1 MTDDPRRD
9 SKPVLIIQCGGAK
22 QGAPNDGKQY
32 PASELYTGSLWNTYR
47 ANNKPDLNFKPEP
60 HHLYII
66 SAKYGLIRG
75 DERIPHYNQVMTL
88 QRAKGMRHKLRTQIS
103 QEGLDQVA
111 PERIFYVGA
120 VGSKKKGPSPYLTAL
135 RGAGLSFTPL
145 TEVYKEPGKRG
156 GVGVNSSALKK
167 FLQRYRRCVDE
178 ALLKAAKADRQVL
191 TQQIAIE
198 NKRVDLDFTEWVA
211 SVADWSHPQ
220 QRMDMGLQAGLG
232 CRDLIH
238 FIGDPDDFMA
248 SDPRNAQVVFSVVES
263 TWLSQQP
270 VNYSK
275 RFEYFSGSNSAG
287 TFRAVL
293 DAGRFP
299 GVAINSCRRGSKC
312 FQGFKTLRPG
322 LHAFIDSGAYS
333 EFTRQQK
340 QIKQGEEPTNVSD
353 KEWVKR
359 YEEMAELAG
368 ALGYRASIVM
378 PDKVGDEVE
387 TTRRQKVLAS
397 LVQQIEASGAE
408 LLLPLQKNS
417 KRDVDGRRLIRSA
430 ARNMGVPEHRL
441 VPSIPMP
448 AKMWSDDQIVRL
460 AQSLPGDRIHLLG
473 ISEKVSRPLTV
484 EILAARPDMKVSSDS
499 KKTTLGVGWGT
510 GGRPAKKTL
519 RRVRSLA
526 QRIDPEVMMLGYVGA
541 SDELDKPKVRQ
552 HLVDALGGRQRAIEW
567 LAGAAKSF
575 EWLAG
580 AAKSSKIEA
589 GKFLD
594 GKPTSLPWSY
604 IVSTAVDEIPLAQL
618 KARSPFGREGRPTLT
633 GAAMTYWSQLEPMIE
648 ESTEAA
654 PFNWSFV
661 LQADGSMFPS
671 ADEMLSTTSRAL
683 QKADPRL
690 TRFGAEE
697 LVRYALNHPAMSRH
711 FLSEQAGVSFDD
723 FIDYMKTFSDDV
735 YRKNR
740 KWEFVSVK
748 IKDTHPANDP
758 TWRVQAQIS

>member
-9 SKPVLIIQCGGAK
+9 SKPVLIIQCGRAK
-22 QGAPNDGKQY
+22 QGAPRDGKQY
-32 PASELYTGSLWNTYR
+32 PASELYTGSLWKTYR
-47 ANNKPDLNFKPEP
+47 ANNKPDLNPTP

-75 DERIPHYNQVMTL
+75 DDLIPHYDEEMTL
-88 QRAKGMRHKLRTQIS
+88 QRAKDMRYKLCIQIGL
-103 QEGLDQVA
+103 EGLDQVD
-111 PERIFYVGA
+111 PERIFYVGGI
-120 VGSKKKGPSPYLTAL
+120 GSKKNPSPYLTAL

-156 GVGVNSSALKK
+156 GVGVNLSALKK
-167 FLQRYRRCVDE
+167 FLQRYRRCVDQ

-198 NKRVDLDFTEWVA
+198 NKRADLDFTEWVA

-248 SDPRNAQVVFSVVES
+248 SDPFNAQVVFPVVES

-270 VNYSK
+270 VNYFK

-299 GVAINSCRRGSKC
+299 GVAINSCGRRSQC

-322 LHAFIDSGAYS
+322 LHAFIDSGA
-333 EFTRQQK
+333 FTEWSTK
-340 QIKQGEEPTNVSD
+340 TVVSD
-353 KEWVKR
+353 DSWVAR
-359 YEEMAELAG
+359 YKAMAELAG

-408 LLLPLQKNS
+408 LLLPLQKDS
-417 KRDVDGRRLIRSA
+417 KKHVDGRRLIRSA

-448 AKMWSDDQIVRL
+448 AEMWSDDQIVRL

-473 ISEKVSRPLTV
+473 ISEKESRPLTMA
-484 EILAARPDMKVSSDS
+484 ILAARPDMKVSSDS

-567 LAGAAKSF
+567 LAGAAKSS
-575 EWLAG
+575 EM
-580 AAKSSKIEA
+580 EA

-618 KARSPFGREGRPTLT
+618 KARRPFGRGATSLT

-671 ADEMLSTTSRAL
+671 ADKMLDDTSRAL
-683 QKADPRL
+683 KEEDPRL
-690 TRFGAEE
+690 TDFGAEE
-697 LVRYALNHPAMSRH
+697 LVRYALNHPALSRH

-723 FIDYMKTFSDDV
+723 FIDYMATFSDDV
-735 YRKNR
+735 YRKNK
-740 KWEFVSVK
+740 KWNFVSVK
-748 IKDTHPANDP
+748 IKNTHPANDP

>member
-9 SKPVLIIQCGGAK
+9 SKPILIIQCGGAK
-22 QGAPNDGKQY
+22 QGAPRDGKRY

-75 DERIPHYNQVMTL
+75 DDLIPHYNERMTP
-88 QRAKGMRHKLRTQIS
+88 QRAKSMHHKLRTQIG

-120 VGSKKKGPSPYLTAL
+120 VGSKEDPSPYLTAL

-167 FLQRYRRCVDE
+167 FLQPYRRCVDE
-178 ALLKAAKADRQVL
+178 ALLKATKADRQVL

-198 NKRVDLDFTEWVA
+198 NKRADLDFTEGLA

-238 FIGDPDDFMA
+238 FIGNPDDFMA
-248 SDPRNAQVVFSVVES
+248 SDPRNAQMVFPVVES
-263 TWLSQQP
+263 TWLGQQP
-270 VNYSK
+270 VNYFK

-287 TFRAVL
+287 TFRAVV

-299 GVAINSCRRGSKC
+299 GVAIDSCGRKSKC

-333 EFTRQQK
+333 EFTRQKK
-340 QIKQGEEPTNVSD
+340 QRKKGEEPTNVSD
-353 KEWVKR
+353 EDWVKR
-359 YEEMAELAG
+359 YEAMAELAG

-378 PDKVGDEVE
+378 PDKVGDEAE
-387 TTRRQKVLAS
+387 TTRRQKLLAS

-408 LLLPLQKNS
+408 LLLPLQKDSN
-417 KRDVDGRRLIRSA
+417 RRVDGRKIIKSA

-441 VPSIPMP
+441 VPPIPMP
-448 AKMWSDDQIVRL
+448 AEMWSNAQIVRL
-460 AQSLPGDRIHLLG
+460 ARSLPGDRIHLLG
-473 ISEKVSRPLTV
+473 TSEKESRPLTMA
-484 EILAARPDMKVSSDS
+484 ILAARPDMKVSSDS
-499 KKTTLGVGWGT
+499 KKTTLGVGWGKG

-552 HLVDALGGRQRAIEW
+552 HLVDALGGRQRAIKW
-567 LAGAAKSF
+567 LAGAA
-575 EWLAG
+575 E
-580 AAKSSKIEA
+580 SSMWEA
-589 GKFLD
+589 EKFLD

-604 IVSTAVDEIPLAQL
+604 IVSTAVYEIPLAQL
-618 KARSPFGREGRPTLT
+618 KARSPFDRGAKSLT
-633 GAAMTYWSQLEPMIE
+633 GAAMTYWSQLEPMIG

-661 LQADGSMFPS
+661 LQADGSMFLS
-671 ADEMLSTTSRAL
+671 SDRMLSTTSTAL

-697 LVRYALNHPAMSRH
+697 LIRYVLNHPVLTRH
-711 FLSEQAGVSFDD
+711 FLSEQAGASFDD
-723 FIDYMKTFSDDV
+723 FIDFMATFSDEVHSNFMPWPFASD
-735 YRKNR
+735 
-740 KWEFVSVK
+740 K
-748 IKDTHPANDP
+748 IKETHPANDP
-758 TWRVQAQIS
+758 TWRVQTQIP

>member
-32 PASELYTGSLWNTYR
+32 PASELYTGSLWKTYR

-60 HHLYII
+60 HHLYVI

-75 DERIPHYNQVMTL
+75 DDRIPHYNERMTL

-120 VGSKKKGPSPYLTAL
+120 VGSKKEGPSPYLTAL

-156 GVGVNSSALKK
+156 GVGVNISALKK

-178 ALLKAAKADRQVL
+178 ALHRRCVDQALLRATKVDRQVL

-198 NKRVDLDFTEWVA
+198 NRRADLDFTEGIA

-270 VNYSK
+270 VNYFK

-353 KEWVKR
+353 EEWVKR
-359 YEEMAELAG
+359 YKEMAELAG

-378 PDKVGDEVE
+378 PDKIGDEAE
-387 TTRRQKVLAS
+387 TTRRQKLLAL
-397 LVQQIEASGAE
+397 LVQRIEASGAE
-408 LLLPLQKNS
+408 LLLPLQKDS

-448 AKMWSDDQIVRL
+448 AKMWSNAQIVRL
-460 AQSLPGDRIHLLG
+460 ARSLPGDRIHLLG
-473 ISEKVSRPLTV
+473 TSEKESRPLTMA
-484 EILAARPDMKVSSDS
+484 ILAARPDMKVSSDS

-567 LAGAAKSF
+567 LAGAAKSS
-575 EWLAG
+575 EM
-580 AAKSSKIEA
+580 EA

-618 KARSPFGREGRPTLT
+618 KARRPFGRGATSLT

-654 PFNWSFV
+654 PFNWSLV

-671 ADEMLSTTSRAL
+671 ADKMLDDTSTAL
-683 QKADPRL
+683 KKEDPRL
-690 TRFGAEE
+690 TDFGAEE
-697 LVRYALNHPAMSRH
+697 LVRYALNHPALIRH

-723 FIDYMKTFSDDV
+723 FIDYMATFSDDV
-735 YRKNR
+735 YRKN
-740 KWEFVSVK
+740 KEWKFVSVN
-748 IKDTHPANDP
+748 IKNTHPANDP

>member
-9 SKPVLIIQCGGAK
+9 SKPILIIQCGGAK
-22 QGAPNDGKQY
+22 QGAEGDGKFY

-75 DERIPHYNQVMTL
+75 DERIAHYNDRMTP
-88 QRAKGMRHKLRTQIS
+88 QRAKGMRHKLRTQIG

-156 GVGVNSSALKK
+156 GVGVNISALKK
-167 FLQRYRRCVDE
+167 FLQPYRRCVDE
-178 ALLKAAKADRQVL
+178 ALYRRCVDEAILRATKADRQVL

-198 NKRVDLDFTEWVA
+198 NQRADLDFTEGVA

-220 QRMDMGLQAGLG
+220 QCMDMGLQAGLG

-238 FIGDPDDFMA
+238 FIGDPDGFMA
-248 SDPRNAQVVFSVVES
+248 SDPSGIQSLYEVVLS
-263 TWLSQQP
+263 TWWGQQP
-270 VNYSK
+270 VNHFK

-287 TFRAVL
+287 TFRAVV

-299 GVAINSCRRGSKC
+299 GVAINSCGQRSRC
-312 FQGFKTLRPG
+312 FQMFKALRPG
-322 LHAFIDSGAYS
+322 LHAFIDSGA
-333 EFTRQQK
+333 FTEWSK
-340 QIKQGEEPTNVSD
+340 ETVVSD
-353 KEWVKR
+353 DSWVSR
-359 YEEMAELAG
+359 YEAMAELAG

-378 PDKVGDEVE
+378 PDKVGDEAE
-387 TTRRQKVLAS
+387 TDRRQKVFSS

-408 LLLPLQKNS
+408 LLLPLQKDS
-417 KRDVDGRRLIRSA
+417 KKHVDGRKIIKIA

-448 AKMWSDDQIVRL
+448 AEMWSNAQIVRL
-460 AQSLPGDRIHLLG
+460 ARSLPGDRIHLLG
-473 ISEKVSRPLTV
+473 TSEKESRPLTMA
-484 EILAARPDMKVSSDS
+484 ILAARPDMKVSSDS
-499 KKTTLGVGWGT
+499 KKTTLGAGWGKG

-526 QRIDPEVMMLGYVGA
+526 QHIDPEVMMLGYVGA

-567 LAGAAKSF
+567 LAGAAKS
-575 EWLAG
+575 
-580 AAKSSKIEA
+580 SKREA

-633 GAAMTYWSQLEPMIE
+633 GEAMTYWSQLEPMIG

-661 LQADGSMFPS
+661 LQANGSMFLS
-671 ADEMLSTTSRAL
+671 ADKMLSTTSRAL

-697 LVRYALNHPAMSRH
+697 LIRYVLNHPVLTRH
-711 FLSEQAGVSFDD
+711 FLSEEAGASFDD
-723 FIDYMKTFSDDV
+723 FTDFMATFSDEAHS
-735 YRKNR
+735 NFMP
-740 KWEFVSVK
+740 WPFASEK

-758 TWRVQAQIS
+758 TWRVQTQIS